1 MRGRG
6 RDLGP
11 SDPGSSSP
19 SSGVPGGGK
28 GRKRLFKDFSK
39 MPRQLKDVIAALG
52 KKSTETKIIQTG
64 QGVPIILPSYGIG
77 TGLARQQAKQEK
89 PGITINMKQIQNEK
103 NKRRT
108 KTAKKAT
115 KSALTAARKRYTK
128 LKKGV
133 IKVIRAAKKKE
144 YDDQNKKIKQLLPSQ
159 RKSARAKVKSQLKSK
174 LDALLKT
181 IRPASHYANTANVE
195 AAVSKLRK
203 YRW

>member
-1 MRGRG
+1 
-6 RDLGP
+6 
-11 SDPGSSSP
+11 
-19 SSGVPGGGK
+19 
-28 GRKRLFKDFSK
+28 

-64 QGVPIILPSYGIG
+64 PKGVPIIMPSYGIG
-77 TGLARQQAKQEK
+77 TGLARQQQAKKEK

-128 LKKGV
+128 LRKGV
-133 IKVIRAAKKKE
+133 VKAIRAAKKKE
-144 YDDQNKKIKQLLPSQ
+144 YDDQNRKVKQLLPSQ

-181 IRPASHYANTANVE
+181 IRPASAYANTANVE